1 MSDWMYLLPQK
12 KPFILYLNSSSP
24 ELLDTHFQ
32 VPYGWNAGVLFNL
45 AVLGPCYVILYY
57 SHESPLF
64 VQSKGNRTL
73 ALSLAAKCG
82 MTIEVQSVLY
92 FGFMHFGFM
101 HFGFMHFEFMHF
113 FLFCGR
119 INLFAVTDEN

>member
-1 MSDWMYLLPQK
+1 MLCDRLCCVITYTKVGLDVKCLITFPRQCLFLRMC
-12 KPFILYLNSSSP
+12 LNLKYFDSSNSQSQ
-24 ELLDTHFQ
+24 LQ

-82 MTIEVQSVLY
+82 MTIEVQS
-92 FGFMHFGFM
+92 
-101 HFGFMHFEFMHF
+101 
-113 FLFCGR
+113 
-119 INLFAVTDEN
+119 

>member
-1 MSDWMYLLPQK
+1 M
-12 KPFILYLNSSSP
+12 
-24 ELLDTHFQ
+24 
-32 VPYGWNAGVLFNL
+32 PYGWNAGVLFNL

-73 ALSLAAKCG
+73 AISLAAKCG
-82 MTIEVQSVLY
+82 MTIEVQSVL
-92 FGFMHFGFM
+92 HFGFM
-101 HFGFMHFEFMHF
+101 QL
-113 FLFCGR
+113 FLFCGK